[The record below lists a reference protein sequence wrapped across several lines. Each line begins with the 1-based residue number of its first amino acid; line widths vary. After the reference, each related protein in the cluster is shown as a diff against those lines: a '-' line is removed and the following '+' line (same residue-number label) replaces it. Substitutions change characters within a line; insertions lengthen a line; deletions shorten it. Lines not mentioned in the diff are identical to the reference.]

1 MENCHSNTAI
11 GNYSMQ
17 NITSATYNVAVGMEA
32 LQALTSGSE
41 NVAVGYQALEDNTSG
56 TKNTAVGRIALW
68 QCNTGDMNTAIGREA
83 GRDMTTGDGNTF
95 LGRSAGEQ
103 ATTGNN
109 NTFIGQDAGRSGS
122 PGGEVSTGADQVCLG
137 NAGVTHFYCKVS
149 LTATSDAR
157 DKTDITDFTHGLSW
171 INKLRPVTYRW
182 DERSNYADGIPNG
195 THKKAILNLGLLAQ
209 EELEIEKEHGYG
221 NDKNDMLIT
230 NLSDDGNQYSMKY
243 ERLVPIL
250 INAVKE
256 LSSELNSLKAEVH
269 ALKAA

>member
-1 MENCHSNTAI
+1 
-11 GNYSMQ
+11 
-17 NITSATYNVAVGMEA
+17 MEA
-32 LQALTSGSE
+32 LQTISSGDQ
-41 NVAVGYQALEDNTSG
+41 NTAVGFQALEDLTTG
-56 TKNTAVGRIALW
+56 GKNTAVGYIALREV
-68 QCNTGDMNTAIGREA
+68 NTGDMNTAIGREA
-83 GRDMTTGDGNTF
+83 GRDLTTGDGNTF

-109 NTFIGQDAGRSGS
+109 NTFIGQDAGRSGA

-137 NAGVTHFYCKVS
+137 NSGVTHFYCKVS

-230 NLSDDGNQYSMKY
+230 NLTDDGKQYSMKY
-243 ERLVPIL
+243 ERLVPVL
-250 INAVKE
+250 VNAIKE
-256 LSSELNSLKAEVH
+256 LSAKVT
-269 ALKAA
+269 ALEAA